1 MRFFIIRVNNKFY
14 LIIMFYLK
22 KKGDVYPALYGSFLF
37 LTKSNILV
45 FESAVLPYRDGSFK
59 YRQTWS
65 CQWYDNYR

>member
-1 MRFFIIRVNNKFY
+1 
-14 LIIMFYLK
+14 MFYLK

-59 YRQTWS
+59 YRQT
-65 CQWYDNYR
+65 